1 MTVTAPTATGAAA
14 VLAPLLRGLF
24 GGEPPLR
31 LRTWDGGA
39 YGPPDA
45 PAVVLRSP
53 RALRRL
59 LWSPGELG
67 LARAYVTG
75 ELDVE
80 GDLADGLRRVW
91 ATAHTVRKARTV
103 APLRAARALV
113 SVRGALGRPLPPP
126 ATEARLGGRAHS
138 RSRDRA
144 AISHHYDLSN
154 DFYSLIL
161 DESMAYSSAYFEPGD
176 TLAAAQRRK
185 LDMVCRKLRLRPGM
199 RLLDVGCGWGSLIL
213 HAAREYGVSATGVTL
228 SKEQKAFVE
237 SRSEGLDVTVRLQD
251 YRDVAIGTAGPYDA
265 IGSIE
270 MGEHVGQ
277 DNYPVYAAALHRLV
291 RPGGRVLVQQMSRG
305 AGHPGGGPFIE
316 TYIAPDMHMRPVG
329 ATIGLLEASGL
340 VFEHAEAMGGHYV
353 TTVNEWYRTFESRH
367 AEAVA
372 MVGEEMTRVWR
383 LYLVGGALAFEQ
395 GRMDVHQ
402 ILLRRPPE
410 PGAPTGPTSPAGP
423 SAGSWATGSTSPTV
437 PGAPTGPAFP
447 AGPGPSEGSE
457 VRDV

>member
-1 MTVTAPTATGAAA
+1 MTVTASTPASAATGAAA

-91 ATAHTVRKARTV
+91 ATAHRARTARMARAV

-113 SVRGALGRPLPPP
+113 RVRGALGRPLPPP
-126 ATEARLGGRAHS
+126 AAEARLGGRAHS

-228 SKEQKAFVE
+228 SREQKAFVE
-237 SRSEGLDVTVRLQD
+237 SRSEGLDVTVRLRD
-251 YRDVAIGTAGPYDA
+251 YRDVDSTPGAPGAPGGPYDA
-265 IGSIE
+265 IASIE

-402 ILLRRPPE
+402 ILLRRPTG
-410 PGAPTGPTSPAGP
+410 PGAPPG
-423 SAGSWATGSTSPTV
+423 SAPPRRFSHRVVSCRVS
-437 PGAPTGPAFP
+437 
-447 AGPGPSEGSE
+447 
-457 VRDV
+457 

>member
-1 MTVTAPTATGAAA
+1 MTVTVPTPAATGAAA

-91 ATAHTVRKARTV
+91 ATAHTAHTART
-103 APLRAARALV
+103 ARIGGLRGAARALV

-228 SKEQKAFVE
+228 SREQKAFVE
-237 SRSEGLDVTVRLQD
+237 SRSEGLDVTVRLRD
-251 YRDVAIGTAGPYDA
+251 YRDVDTGPAGPYDA

-277 DNYPVYAAALHRLV
+277 DNYPLYAAALHRLV

-402 ILLRRPPE
+402 ILLRRP
-410 PGAPTGPTSPAGP
+410 TGPRAT
-423 SAGSWATGSTSPTV
+423 TGS
-437 PGAPTGPAFP
+437 AFP
-447 AGPGPSEGSE
+447 VVPGPSGRSE
-457 VRDV
+457 A